1 MESALPEPVLE
12 ETPEVEPVAE
22 VEEVLDLLADALL
35 ADLGGGVAEERGVEL
50 RQRKVADWDAG
61 FEVDGG
67 DAMAQDV
74 AGGEHGGEEDD
85 EEEEQE

>member
-1 MESALPEPVLE
+1 M
-12 ETPEVEPVAE
+12 EPVAE
-22 VEEVLDLLADALL
+22 VEEVLDLMANALL
-35 ADLGGGVAEERGVEL
+35 ADLDGRVAEERDVDL
-50 RQRKVADWDAG
+50 RRRKVADWDAG